1 VIKIIKRYSVVSALI
16 LLCFFSA
23 FLALCNGLLSTAK
36 ANDLIK
42 TENQYA
48 YMEELKM
55 SIRASKNIT
64 AEEILQIAESAE
76 NCNVCLDTAFN
87 STMAIYFDEIAGVYS
102 PDVVLKQNEPLS
114 LPTSRNINVIPDNG
128 IVVSS
133 KISVDELT
141 VHGNKFRII
150 EKMDH
155 EKYPFITNSFT
166 LNGAD
171 YFAAF
176 PDAIN
181 DQKEITLLILS
192 NRSDV
197 TETYSRIKDKTAEVL
212 PDAVVFGN
220 KTDSK
225 ANVFQ
230 GAVTMENVISVGLF
244 LFALINTV
252 IISYYWITVRRRE
265 IAIRKAFGASNLR
278 VMGLVTVELLK
289 LIGAAALLA
298 AVTQIVIWK
307 IRGDEIS
314 FADSGILAVCLLL
327 AITIATIAAMI
338 VPVRYILHIQPSE
351 GVKL

>member
-1 VIKIIKRYSVVSALI
+1 MIKIIKRYSVVSALI

-23 FLALCNGLLSTAK
+23 FFALCNGLLLTART
-36 ANDLIK
+36 NDLIK

-48 YMEELKM
+48 YIEELKV
-55 SIRASKNIT
+55 SIRAAKNIT
-64 AEEILQIAESAE
+64 AEEILQIANSAE
-76 NCNVCLDTAFN
+76 NCNVYLDTAMN
-87 STMAIYFDEIAGVYS
+87 SSMAVYFDEITGVYS

-114 LPTSRNINVIPDNG
+114 LPTSRNITVIPNNG
-128 IVVSS
+128 VVVSS
-133 KISVDELT
+133 KISADELT
-141 VHGNKFRII
+141 IHGNKFRII
-150 EKMDH
+150 EKMDR

-176 PDAIN
+176 PNAI
-181 DQKEITLLILS
+181 DEQKEITLLILS

-197 TETYSRIKDKTAEVL
+197 TGTYSRIKDKTAEVL
-212 PDAVVFGN
+212 PDAIVLGN

-225 ANVFQ
+225 ADVFQ
-230 GAVTMENVISVGLF
+230 GAVTMENIISAGLF

-265 IAIRKAFGASNLR
+265 IAIRKAFGASNLC
-278 VMGLVTVELLK
+278 VMGLVTTELLK
-289 LIGAAALLA
+289 LIGASALLA
-298 AVTQIVIWK
+298 AITQAVVWK

-314 FADSGILAVCLLL
+314 FADSGILALGLLL
-327 AITIATIAAMI
+327 AITAAIIAAMI
-338 VPVRYILHIQPSE
+338 VPVRYILNIQPSE

>member
-1 VIKIIKRYSVVSALI
+1 MIKIIKRYSVVSALI

-36 ANDLIK
+36 AGDLIK

-48 YMEELKM
+48 YTEELKM
-55 SIRASKNIT
+55 SIRTAKNIT
-64 AEEILQIAESAE
+64 AEEILQIADSAD
-76 NCNVCLDTAFN
+76 NCNVYLDTAMN
-87 STMAIYFDEIAGVYS
+87 SSMAVYFDEITGVYS

-114 LPTSRNINVIPDNG
+114 LPTSRNITVIPSNG
-128 IVVSS
+128 VVVSS
-133 KISVDELT
+133 KISLDELT
-141 VHGNKFRII
+141 IHGNKFRII
-150 EKMDH
+150 EKMDC

-166 LNGAD
+166 LNGTD

-176 PDAIN
+176 PNVIDN
-181 DQKEITLLILS
+181 QKGITLLILS

-212 PDAVVFGN
+212 PDAVVSGN

-225 ANVFQ
+225 ASVLQ
-230 GAVTMENVISVGLF
+230 GAVTMENIVSVGLF

-278 VMGLVTVELLK
+278 VMGLVTFELIK

-298 AVTQIVIWK
+298 SITQVVIWQ

-314 FADSGILAVCLLL
+314 FADSGILAVGLLL
-327 AITIATIAAMI
+327 AITAAIIAAMI

>member
-1 VIKIIKRYSVVSALI
+1 MIKIIKRYSVVSALI

-36 ANDLIK
+36 VNDLIK
-42 TENQYA
+42 TENQYT
-48 YMEELKM
+48 YTEELKV
-55 SIRASKNIT
+55 SIRASKSIT
-64 AEEILQIAESAE
+64 AEEILQIANSAD
-76 NCNVCLDTAFN
+76 NCNIYLDTAMN
-87 STMAIYFDEIAGVYS
+87 SSMAVYFDEIAGIYS

-114 LPTSRNINVIPDNG
+114 LPTSRNIAVIPKNG
-128 IVVSS
+128 IVASS
-133 KISVDELT
+133 QISVDELT

-150 EKMDH
+150 EKMDR

-176 PDAIN
+176 PNAID
-181 DQKEITLLILS
+181 DQKQITLLILS

-197 TETYSRIKDKTAEVL
+197 TETYSRIKDKTAEIL
-212 PDAVVFGN
+212 PGAVVFGN

-225 ANVFQ
+225 AGVFQ
-230 GAVTMENVISVGLF
+230 GAVTMENVISAGSF

-278 VMGLVTVELLK
+278 VMGSVTTELLK

-298 AVTQIVIWK
+298 ALTQVVIWK

-314 FADSGILAVCLLL
+314 FADSGILSVGLLL
-327 AITIATIAAMI
+327 AITAAIIVAMI
-338 VPVRYILHIQPSE
+338 VPARHILHIQPSE

>member
-1 VIKIIKRYSVVSALI
+1 MIKIIKRYSVVSALI

-36 ANDLIK
+36 AADIIK

-48 YMEELKM
+48 YTEEFKV
-55 SIRASKNIT
+55 SIRATKNIT
-64 AEEILQIAESAE
+64 AEEILQIADSAD
-76 NCNVCLDTAFN
+76 NCNVYLDTTAN
-87 STMAIYFDEIAGVYS
+87 SSMAVYFDEIAGIYS

-114 LPTSRNINVIPDNG
+114 LPTSGSISVIPING
-128 IVVSS
+128 IVTSS
-133 KISVDELT
+133 GISVDELT
-141 VHGNKFRII
+141 VHGNKFCII
-150 EKMDH
+150 EKMDC

-176 PDAIN
+176 PNAIDN
-181 DQKEITLLILS
+181 QKEIMLLILS

-197 TETYSRIKDKTAEVL
+197 TETYSCIKDKTAQVL
-212 PDAVVFGN
+212 PDAIVSGY
-220 KTDSK
+220 KTDFK
-225 ANVFQ
+225 AGVFQ
-230 GAVTMENVISVGLF
+230 AAVTMENVVSVGRF
-244 LFALINTV
+244 LFALINTI

-278 VMGLVTVELLK
+278 VMGLVTIELLK

-298 AVTQIVIWK
+298 AITQAVIWK
-307 IRGDEIS
+307 IHGDEIS
-314 FADSGILAVCLLL
+314 FADSGIMAVGLLL
-327 AITIATIAAMI
+327 AITAAITVAMI

>member
-1 VIKIIKRYSVVSALI
+1 MIKIFKRYSVVSALI

-36 ANDLIK
+36 AGDLIK
-42 TENQYA
+42 TKNQYA
-48 YMEELKM
+48 YAEELKV
-55 SIRASKNIT
+55 SVRASKNIT
-64 AEEILQIAESAE
+64 AEEILRIADSADK
-76 NCNVCLDTAFN
+76 CNIYLDTAAN
-87 STMAIYFDEIAGVYS
+87 SSMAVYFDEISGIYS
-102 PDVVLKQNEPLS
+102 PNVVLKQNEPLS
-114 LPTSRNINVIPDNG
+114 LPTLRNITVIPDNG
-128 IVVSS
+128 VVVSS
-133 KISVDELT
+133 QINADELT
-141 VHGNKFRII
+141 IHGNKFRII
-150 EKMDH
+150 EKMDR

-176 PDAIN
+176 PNAIG

-197 TETYSRIKDKTAEVL
+197 AEAYSRIKGKTAEVL

-220 KTDSK
+220 KTNSK
-225 ANVFQ
+225 AGVLQ
-230 GAVTMENVISVGLF
+230 GAVTMENVISAGSF

-278 VMGLVTVELLK
+278 VMGSVTTELLK
-289 LIGAAALLA
+289 LIGAAALPA
-298 AVTQIVIWK
+298 ALTQAAIWK
-307 IRGDEIS
+307 IRGDEVS
-314 FADSGILAVCLLL
+314 FADSGILALGLLL
-327 AITIATIAAMI
+327 AITAAIIAAMI
-338 VPVRYILHIQPSE
+338 VPVKYILSIQPSK